1 MIICREGSLICD
13 LRLEFYKGA
22 VEPLSLIEHAVADGS
37 FTSIEVDRTYF
48 KLNDY
53 NEGRV
58 EFTLGVLLE
67 IFTTKLST
75 STI

>member
-1 MIICREGSLICD
+1 MICD
-13 LRLEFYKGA
+13 LRIEFYKGA

-53 NEGRV
+53 NEGKV
-58 EFTLGVLLE
+58 EFTLSVFLE
-67 IFTTKLST
+67 VFSTKLST
-75 STI
+75 STL

>member
-1 MIICREGSLICD
+1 MICD
-13 LRLEFYKGA
+13 LRIEFYKGA

-53 NEGRV
+53 NEGKV
-58 EFTLGVLLE
+58 EFTLGVFLE
-67 IFTTKLST
+67 VFSTKLST
-75 STI
+75 SPL

>member
-1 MIICREGSLICD
+1 MICD

-48 KLNDY
+48 KLNDC
-53 NEGRV
+53 NEGKV
-58 EFTLGVLLE
+58 EFTLGVFLE
-67 IFTTKLST
+67 IFSTKLST
-75 STI
+75 STL

>member
-1 MIICREGSLICD
+1 MICREGSLICD

-48 KLNDY
+48 KLNYY
-53 NEGRV
+53 NEGKV
-58 EFTLGVLLE
+58 EFTRGVFLE
-67 IFTTKLST
+67 IFS